1 MTPAAPSRG
10 RYFRDRLSCGASK
23 VGPVR
28 SETQDAFF
36 IKAAVFAHPNDATGT
51 KRGLRDRGIHP
62 RVGYIP
68 EAHLEA
74 PPWQARIAV
83 CLGWMP
89 RNPNGRREGAPLG
102 LPIENQTNLG
112 SGPTVRAN
120 LRVFQFDLEPYIY
133 REGTVLTSTSRK

>member
-1 MTPAAPSRG
+1 MIGLAVVPQKSAPCEANPR
-10 RYFRDRLSCGASK
+10 CI
-23 VGPVR
+23 
-28 SETQDAFF
+28 F
-36 IKAAVFAHPNDATGT
+36 IKDAVFAHPNDATGGYQ
-51 KRGLRDRGIHP
+51 RGLRERGIHP

-120 LRVFQFDLEPYIY
+120 LKIFQFDLEPYIY